1 MNFKLQVS
9 KGYTEVFETNPRK
22 LKNITK
28 IIIIYQGEGV
38 RIKHHFVNRPFVIR
52 FTALLWTFDLRNRNA
67 DHTSQYFLKVFQK
80 AQKRPNNNNH
90 K

>member
-28 IIIIYQGEGV
+28 IIIIY
-38 RIKHHFVNRPFVIR
+38 
-52 FTALLWTFDLRNRNA
+52 
-67 DHTSQYFLKVFQK
+67 
-80 AQKRPNNNNH
+80 
-90 K
+90 